1 MEISNLLDKG
11 VKVMVIK
18 MHIQLKKRIEEHS
31 ENFNKQLENTKKEPI
46 GTEEYND

>member
-18 MHIQLKKRIEEHS
+18 IHIQLKKRIEEHS
-31 ENFNKQLENTKKEPI
+31 ENFNQKTRKYKK
-46 GTEEYND
+46 DH